1 MLKRYFEG
9 CHDQDQRFYNDAS
22 DAIGKIRSPAPN
34 GRYRAPA
41 PSALTK
47 LFAFV
52 QIAARDPPALP
63 IESRAASHHAQLII
77 IYYFRSNRWLPNG
90 VNEAICSEPQ
100 ALAFPLRG
108 TANRTDLGP
117 PALEVLLA
125 DTRCRP
131 PTLHNPS
138 LHPPYPL
145 LGLQTSSDTE
155 LLEPLAEH
163 PIVCSHTC
171 PSSSENSAG
180 RPASSIVRPTNNRR
194 LIDTCATTGN
204 CTIKRA
210 RLPWTKIPLLPWG
223 GRVWPQTPITL
234 EFIQQVLTKA
244 LSEMGYEAP
253 RDVVKTNRE
262 SDPVSSRASSRAT
275 SPMKTNKK

>member
-1 MLKRYFEG
+1 MKIEPGLKSRDETRNQNENR
-9 CHDQDQRFYNDAS
+9 DQSQNVQFDRPPRD
-22 DAIGKIRSPAPN
+22 

-52 QIAARDPPALP
+52 QIAARDPPSPADR
-63 IESRAASHHAQLII
+63 E
-77 IYYFRSNRWLPNG
+77 SNRWLPNG
-90 VNEAICSEPQ
+90 VNEVICSEPG
-100 ALAFPLRG
+100 AGLSPSG
-108 TANRTDLGP
+108 NGKPGRTWDHRP
-117 PALEVLLA
+117 W
-125 DTRCRP
+125 RCSSPIPGVARP
-131 PTLHNPS
+131 PSIIPHSILRTRL
-138 LHPPYPL
+138 
-145 LGLQTSSDTE
+145 
-155 LLEPLAEH
+155 LAEH

-194 LIDTCATTGN
+194 LINTCATTGN

-223 GRVWPQTPITL
+223 GRVWPQNSITL

-244 LSEMGYEAP
+244 LSEIGYEAP
-253 RDVVKTNRE
+253 QDVVARDQPEMDIDPSSAPTSMQTMQSPPRCGPTD
-262 SDPVSSRASSRAT
+262 SDYEYRLG
-275 SPMKTNKK
+275 